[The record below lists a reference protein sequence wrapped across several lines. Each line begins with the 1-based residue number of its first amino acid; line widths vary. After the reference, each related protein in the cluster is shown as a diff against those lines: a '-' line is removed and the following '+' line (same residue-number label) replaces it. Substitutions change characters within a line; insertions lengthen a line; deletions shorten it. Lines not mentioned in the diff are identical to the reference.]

1 MKMSLHQLGDH
12 NKVIAWTNKN
22 LQDPRNFAGSKVDG
36 HLWKPLR
43 LSGILLADTLVNSFA
58 VIGCGLAAPVKLA
71 ARACASKCHKTK
83 IVTALDKPELL
94 KASVIGK
101 LAVRVLAV
109 AALLLLNLTLG
120 FIHLR
125 SVIRIAEKLTLVPKQ
140 TYAQIQKQTSEIQ
153 KQTLEKAKEEKQT
166 IDQKAEDQKT
176 KVEEKTEEELKKLAE
191 GEVKVK
197 KDKLTEDLTKNLVP
211 KVVDVLIPP
220 STTPDPTLGTPP
232 TAGEQPDTTR
242 STPGTPLN
250 VSSDS
255 TSSSQS
261 EADDPKPTEKKDVV
275 SEKTGATGEVVIQ
288 MPEDAPVV

>member
-43 LSGILLADTLVNSFA
+43 LSGILLTDTLVNSFA

-71 ARACASKCHKTK
+71 ARACASQCHKTK

-125 SVIRIAEKLTLVPKQ
+125 SVIRIAEKMTLVPKQ
-140 TYAQIQKQTSEIQ
+140 TYAQIQKQTAEIQ
-153 KQTLEKAKEEKQT
+153 KQTLEKAKEEKQA
-166 IDQKAEDQKT
+166 IDQKADDQKT
-176 KVEEKTEEELKKLAE
+176 KVENKTEEELNKLAE
-191 GEVKVK
+191 GEVKVE
-197 KDKLTEDLTKNLVP
+197 KDKLTEDLTNLVP
-211 KVVDVLIPP
+211 GLVDVLIPP
-220 STTPDPTLGTPP
+220 STTPAPTSVTPP
-232 TAGEQPDTTR
+232 TEGEQPDTTR

-250 VSSDS
+250 VSTDS
-255 TSSSQS
+255 TSSSES
-261 EADDPKPTEKKDVV
+261 EAADANPAEKKDLT
-275 SEKTGATGEVVIQ
+275 SDKTGSTGEVVIQ
-288 MPEDAPVV
+288 MP

>member
-43 LSGILLADTLVNSFA
+43 LSGILLTDTIVNSFA
-58 VIGCGLAAPVKLA
+58 VVGCGIAAPVKLA
-71 ARACASKCHKTK
+71 ARACASKFHKTK
-83 IVTALDKPELL
+83 IVSALDKPELL

-140 TYAQIQKQTSEIQ
+140 TYAQIEKQTSVLQ
-153 KQTLEKAKEEKQT
+153 KQTLEKAKEEKQA
-166 IDQKAEDQKT
+166 IDQKAEDQKA
-176 KVEEKTEEELKKLAE
+176 KVETKTEEEFNKLAE
-191 GEVKVK
+191 GEVKVE
-197 KDKLTEDLTKNLVP
+197 KDKLTEDLTKHLVP
-211 KVVDVLIPP
+211 DLVDQLLPP
-220 STTPDPTLGTPP
+220 PTTPTPTLETTP
-232 TAGEQPDTTR
+232 TAGEQPDAVHSAPR
-242 STPGTPLN
+242 TPLN
-250 VSSDS
+250 QSSDS
-255 TSSSQS
+255 TSSSES
-261 EADDPKPTEKKDVV
+261 EAADANPAEKKDA
-275 SEKTGATGEVVIQ
+275 TGLPGEVVIQ
-288 MPEDAPVV
+288 IEHAPYV